1 MPSRDWQFRIED
13 ILEAI
18 EDIGRLITRLT
29 YEDFYSNTTTVKAIL
44 YDMAVI
50 GEAARHIPPHIMT
63 TLS

>member
-1 MPSRDWQFRIED
+1 
-13 ILEAI
+13 LEAI

-50 GEAARHIPPHIMT
+50 GEAARRIPPHIMT